1 MNINRMPMHDNPVK
15 NDYDEDFVERDYE
28 GNGGLRWMSMMVI
41 VLVIFGFL
49 ALALYAYNATV
60 MDEHAQE
67 MVQIIHPEQEQYKEQ
82 PFDKGGMDIEH
93 QDMESY
99 QMMRETPDVQQEA
112 TEVERIVP
120 APIAPER
127 APIAPA
133 PAVVETTPITP
144 MPAPAITAMPPATK
158 VTEQTVTSQVQPLV
172 VPTPQ
177 PAPSQP
183 TFVTPSAPA
192 IIADSTPAIAP
203 QKREVIAPLPTL
215 NDAVQQAQ
223 LEAQKTVNIVPT
235 QAPQVAPAPTGTPYI
250 QLAAVRSPEEAKN
263 FWNNL
268 VSKHGD
274 VLNQYQF
281 YTESVEVPE
290 KGVFYRVRMRGF
302 SDRNVASS
310 VCATLKQRALNCLV
324 AVQ

>member
-1 MNINRMPMHDNPVK
+1 
-15 NDYDEDFVERDYE
+15 
-28 GNGGLRWMSMMVI
+28 
-41 VLVIFGFL
+41 
-49 ALALYAYNATV
+49 
-60 MDEHAQE
+60 
-67 MVQIIHPEQEQYKEQ
+67 EQEQYKEQ

-133 PAVVETTPITP
+133 PVAEHTTPIVPT
-144 MPAPAITAMPPATK
+144 PAPAITAMPPATK
-158 VTEQTVTSQVQPLV
+158 VTEQTVASQVQPLML
-172 VPTPQ
+172 PTPQ
-177 PAPSQP
+177 PTPPQP
-183 TFVTPSAPA
+183 AFVTPSAPA

-223 LEAQKTVNIVPT
+223 LEAQKTVNVAPT
-235 QAPQVAPAPTGTPYI
+235 IPQAPQPTAAPTGTPYI

-274 VLNQYQF
+274 VLSRYQF

-302 SDRNVASS
+302 SDRNAASS

-324 AVQ
+324 AVH